1 MLKRFAPLEVFIK
14 EDKKICYHSFG
25 SIYDCIMETFS
36 YHPVSTS
43 ESYPSHGEEGI
54 WERQRA
60 ILIDIGVL
68 IKYRCHDIMVC
79 NRSRHAHR
87 FPRLFYLVL
96 AAIVMHGPGLYVKF
110 EYEDL
115 LEYSKSILAA
125 AAEGMFLLLLISCAH
140 REDKVMLGRL
150 QDFIDGGKHIS
161 IHYIYMI
168 MSRMFGLWVAGFIIS
183 TILSD
188 ATYRHMSGNEGL
200 EAEEIV
206 DGMASAKE
214 NITAQFEYEPVSVM
228 AR

>member
-1 MLKRFAPLEVFIK
+1 MEV
-14 EDKKICYHSFG
+14 
-25 SIYDCIMETFS
+25 S

-43 ESYPSHGEEGI
+43 ESYPSHGEGI

-60 ILIDIGVL
+60 ILVDIGVL

-125 AAEGMFLLLLISCAH
+125 AAEGICSYHVLIARIKSCW
-140 REDKVMLGRL
+140 DVCKSSLMVVNTSL
-150 QDFIDGGKHIS
+150 S
-161 IHYIYMI
+161 ITSI
-168 MSRMFGLWVAGFIIS
+168 
-183 TILSD
+183 
-188 ATYRHMSGNEGL
+188 
-200 EAEEIV
+200 
-206 DGMASAKE
+206 
-214 NITAQFEYEPVSVM
+214 
-228 AR
+228 